1 MSIEKDNIIEKLN
14 ADLQRAEELYESD
27 RYESSKQVQQLQAQL
42 QDYSSQVCILAERC
56 EDYEQNV
63 VARYKLQV
71 AELTNRV
78 QELEE
83 S

>member
-27 RYESSKQVQQLQAQL
+27 RYDSSKQVQQLQAQL